1 MPTRWLFHAS
11 SINPNG
17 RLVVF
22 ASGNNRTV
30 AGSHLPTN
38 SSLSASGETIAMIKP
53 DAVTVVSRFDF
64 GPQNQDVSYGV
75 TALATTEENL
85 VAANAPEDTLGVTPQ
100 PVPRGTPPPA
110 SFPNPWT
117 LTAMACSHCLNTPAA
132 AGKPSYT
139 CAGRFSPEGKF
150 VLRQMIRQSPTRTL
164 PHPTFPFHL
173 GRLLASLRPNTP
185 FTMQKSLK
193 IKLSIFMFLQYF
205 IWGSWYVSMGSY
217 LANTLK
223 FEGAQIGLAYGAF
236 AIGAM
241 ISPFLV
247 GLIADRYFASEK
259 ILAVLG
265 IFGGAVLCLLPR
277 FQDFDSFYPV
287 LILYCA
293 LYVPTLALGNSLS
306 MHHLENPKT
315 DFPRVKMLS
324 AVGWIAGLATLNAL
338 DGAESPIQFYLAGGA
353 SIVFGLFSLMMPH
366 TPPMKT
372 GANVS
377 IGEILG
383 FDALALLKKPSF
395 AIFIVCMFLIC
406 IPLYFYFVNLGIY
419 LTELKWENM
428 LLKTSFA
435 QLSDVVF
442 FLLLPLFLRRL
453 GYKTTIFVGIAC
465 WVLRYFALSSSVG
478 AGASQ
483 TALIFTAIL
492 LHGACYDF
500 LFIAG
505 QLYVDDEANERIR
518 GAAQGFIAF
527 ILWGVGAFVGTLLA
541 GKVLAAHKLAAPVNG
556 LSHDWKAI
564 WLAPAWGAAAVLVL
578 FLIFFR
584 NPTKAAS

>member
-1 MPTRWLFHAS
+1 
-11 SINPNG
+11 
-17 RLVVF
+17 
-22 ASGNNRTV
+22 
-30 AGSHLPTN
+30 
-38 SSLSASGETIAMIKP
+38 
-53 DAVTVVSRFDF
+53 
-64 GPQNQDVSYGV
+64 
-75 TALATTEENL
+75 
-85 VAANAPEDTLGVTPQ
+85 
-100 PVPRGTPPPA
+100 
-110 SFPNPWT
+110 
-117 LTAMACSHCLNTPAA
+117 
-132 AGKPSYT
+132 
-139 CAGRFSPEGKF
+139 
-150 VLRQMIRQSPTRTL
+150 
-164 PHPTFPFHL
+164 
-173 GRLLASLRPNTP
+173 
-185 FTMQKSLK
+185 MQTQLK

-205 IWGSWYVSMGSY
+205 IWGCWYVSMGAY

-259 ILAVLG
+259 LLAVLG
-265 IFGGAVLCLLPR
+265 ILGGVVLCLLTR
-277 FQDFDSFYPV
+277 MHEFGSFYPM

-306 MHHLENPKT
+306 LHHLDNPKT

-324 AVGWIAGLATLNAL
+324 AVGWIAGLFVLNSMH
-338 DGAESPIQFYLAGGA
+338 GAESPVQFYLAGGA
-353 SIVFGLFSLMMPH
+353 SIVFGLFSLTLPH

-377 IGEILG
+377 LGEILG
-383 FDALALLKKPSF
+383 LDALALLKKPSF

-419 LTELKWENM
+419 LTELKWQDM
-428 LLKTSFA
+428 LVKTSLA
-435 QLSDVVF
+435 QVSDIVF
-442 FLLLPLFLRRL
+442 FLVLPLFLKRL
-453 GYKTTIFVGIAC
+453 GYKVTIFMGIAC
-465 WVLRYFALSSSVG
+465 WVVRYFALAGSVD

-483 TALIFTAIL
+483 AAFIFTAIL

-541 GKVLAAHKLAAPVNG
+541 GKVLAAHKLATPVNG
-556 LSHDWKAI
+556 LSHDWNAI
-564 WLAPAWGAAAVLVL
+564 WQTPAWGSAAVLVL

-584 NPTKAAS
+584 NPKVGQAAGLPGEK